1 MVLRGLQICLISL
14 KMPGCSQVLQALKKV
29 LLKLYVKYEN
39 LKTGALKMYNYVIVG
54 SFYIFHEMKNY
65 TIYKRTFYSIR
76 FSRLN
81 LKQE

>member
-14 KMPGCSQVLQALKKV
+14 KMPGCSQVLQVLKKV
-29 LLKLYVKYEN
+29 LLKLDVKYEN

-54 SFYIFHEMKNY
+54 SIYIFHEMKNY

>member
-54 SFYIFHEMKNY
+54 SIYIFHEMKNY
-65 TIYKRTFYSIR
+65 TIYENILFYKI
-76 FSRLN
+76 F
-81 LKQE
+81 